1 MRVTL
6 IAGLLLALVAAAPAG
21 AAPANDDVDDAV
33 RLGALPARVSGATD
47 DATTE
52 RDEPASRCGR
62 TSGSV
67 WYRLRADRRGP
78 IAVTLEAEGTLQA
91 VVGVFRRTRTSFQPV
106 A

>member
-52 RDEPASRCGR
+52 RDEPASRCGEDL
-62 TSGSV
+62 GL
-67 WYRLRADRRGP
+67 RLVPPAG
-78 IAVTLEAEGTLQA
+78 
-91 VVGVFRRTRTSFQPV
+91 
-106 A
+106 